1 MKLLSISSDAKT
13 VKGEALGYLTGV
25 MYLAPAKLSGYQ
37 VCPKASDGCS
47 AACLGWY
54 AGRANIVKKGGS
66 TNKIRDARIAKTR
79 WFFEDREGFMAQL
92 VKEIAALVRK
102 AERDGMVPVVRLNG
116 SSDIPWERVPIATRA
131 NGLGDGLELLG
142 ENIMELFPDVQFYDY
157 TKRANR
163 KDLPAN
169 YHLTFSLAEDNDAE
183 ALEALGNG
191 MNVAMVVTA
200 LPEFASLTSD
210 DKLVPCYWLD
220 GSNKPTWRVIDGDD
234 SDLRFKDPKGV
245 IVGLKAK
252 GDARKDTSGFV
263 R

>member
-1 MKLLSISSDAKT
+1 MKLLSVSADAKT

-25 MYLAPAKLSGYQ
+25 MYLAPAKLSGYN

-54 AGRANIVKKGGS
+54 AGRANIVAKGKG
-66 TNKIRDARIAKTR
+66 TNNIRDARIAKTKR
-79 WFFEDREGFMAQL
+79 FFEDRKGFMVQL
-92 VKEIAALVRK
+92 CKEVEALVRK
-102 AERDGMVPVVRLNG
+102 AERDGMTPVVRLNG
-116 SSDIPWERVPIATRA
+116 SSDIPWERVPIQ
-131 NGLGDGLELLG
+131 GDGRDVASAP
-142 ENIMELFPDVQFYDY
+142 NIMAMYPDVQFYDY
-157 TKRANR
+157 TKRSNR

-169 YHLTFSLAEDNDAE
+169 YHLTFSLAEDNDGE
-183 ALEALGNG
+183 ASKAMANG
-191 MNVAMVVTA
+191 MNVAAVFHTVPERFEIGLKGGPAVV
-200 LPEFASLTSD
+200 
-210 DKLVPCYWLD
+210 V
-220 GSNKPTWRVIDGDD
+220 DGDA